1 MRGVLQKR
9 KKQMGLEKRMN
20 RLLFSTM
27 IPMACLLVI
36 LLLIF
41 WQYAGQY
48 NKLSENLAV
57 SSKFNLSFKDELD
70 LEMYYL
76 AIGSK
81 EASELDDVL
90 GQVEDAQNIM
100 EKLRQ
105 NTYHASGVKCLNSL
119 DAYLDNLKKR
129 MVQLMEIKEYD
140 RRMEFM
146 DSNIRIITGLIM
158 QEMQNY
164 IYNESMYLVQ
174 VETSLTHRVKILI
187 SGMAVLLLA
196 TLGILMRRS
205 FRLTG
210 GIIQPVTE
218 MRDKVKKVGKG
229 NFDVL
234 PVSAEIIEIE
244 ELDQGINKMAHRISG
259 LLENVRQEKE
269 MQHLTELQLI
279 QAQVNPHFLYNTLDT
294 IVWLIEGGMTDDA
307 VEMIS
312 SLSIFFR
319 TSLSK
324 GNDIIPLSEEKR
336 HTLSYLEI
344 QQFRYRDILEFEL
357 SIPKELEENTRACVD
372 EIRKILSRQDG
383 RREWFLAVGQSVDR
397 LSQIQKSYHTA
408 SRAFS
413 QRYLYDENI
422 LYYDEM
428 ETMEHPGGQAETED
442 NAYLQ
447 KVDVNA
453 LNPAILQKFLSNGLQ
468 EETENFV
475 KDYFY
480 AIGQEPMESLVFRNY
495 VILNVRFSVISFI
508 KGLGCDTN
516 EMESADTEE
525 VLAESGKNMESAI
538 AYAKKMISQAIEI
551 RDQNSGNKNR
561 SILKTAVDFIDS
573 HYMDEEISLN
583 TVANVANVS
592 SNHFSALFSQ
602 NMGQTFIEYLTTLRM
617 NKAKEL
623 LRCTGMR
630 SSEIA
635 GEIGY
640 KDAHYFSY
648 LFKKTQG
655 MTPSDYRKARE
666 EKA

>member
-1 MRGVLQKR
+1 MLKIFLAEDEVVVR
-9 KKQMGLEKRMN
+9 ETIKRMIPWEELGFELVGEAADGEMALPLLIRQQPDLLITDIKMPFMDGLTLA
-20 RLLFSTM
+20 RLAKKE
-27 IPMACLLVI
+27 IPGLKVVI
-36 LLLIF
+36 LSGYDDFNYAKQAIGIGVEDYLLKPITKNVLIERLSEIRSRYEHEKTQKEYYEKFQREMQAYEKNSSRDFFEALVGGSMDMMEVYKRAEKLGLDIVAEAYNVLIF
-41 WQYAGQY
+41 TMNCDEDFSGQRDEY
-48 NKLSENLAV
+48 
-57 SSKFNLSFKDELD
+57 SSWEAES
-70 LEMYYL
+70 LE
-76 AIGSK
+76 
-81 EASELDDVL
+81 
-90 GQVEDAQNIM
+90 
-100 EKLRQ
+100 
-105 NTYHASGVKCLNSL
+105 
-119 DAYLDNLKKR
+119 
-129 MVQLMEIKEYD
+129 
-140 RRMEFM
+140 
-146 DSNIRIITGLIM
+146 
-158 QEMQNY
+158 
-164 IYNESMYLVQ
+164 
-174 VETSLTHRVKILI
+174 
-187 SGMAVLLLA
+187 
-196 TLGILMRRS
+196 
-205 FRLTG
+205 
-210 GIIQPVTE
+210 
-218 MRDKVKKVGKG
+218 
-229 NFDVL
+229 
-234 PVSAEIIEIE
+234 
-244 ELDQGINKMAHRISG
+244 
-259 LLENVRQEKE
+259 LLENFFAG
-269 MQHLTELQLI
+269 H
-279 QAQVNPHFLYNTLDT
+279 
-294 IVWLIEGGMTDDA
+294 
-307 VEMIS
+307 S
-312 SLSIFFR
+312 SAMLFRSNIF
-319 TSLSK
+319 SYGVLLK
-324 GNDIIPLSEEKR
+324 GQREAI
-336 HTLSYLEI
+336 
-344 QQFRYRDILEFEL
+344 
-357 SIPKELEENTRACVD
+357 EENTRACVD

-383 RREWFLAVGQSVDR
+383 RREWFLAVGQSVER

>member
-1 MRGVLQKR
+1 MLKIFLAEDEVVVR
-9 KKQMGLEKRMN
+9 ETIKRMIPWEELGFELVGEAADGEMALPLLLRQQPDLLITDIKMPFMDGLTLA
-20 RLLFSTM
+20 RLAKKE
-27 IPMACLLVI
+27 IPGLKVVI
-36 LLLIF
+36 LSGYDDFNYAKQAIGIGVEDYLLKPITKNALIERLSEIRSRYEHEKTQKEYYEKFQREMQAYEKNSSRDFFEALVGGSMDMMEVYKRAEKLGLDIVAEAYNVLIF
-41 WQYAGQY
+41 TMNCDEDFSGQRDEY
-48 NKLSENLAV
+48 
-57 SSKFNLSFKDELD
+57 SSWEAES
-70 LEMYYL
+70 LE
-76 AIGSK
+76 
-81 EASELDDVL
+81 
-90 GQVEDAQNIM
+90 
-100 EKLRQ
+100 
-105 NTYHASGVKCLNSL
+105 
-119 DAYLDNLKKR
+119 
-129 MVQLMEIKEYD
+129 
-140 RRMEFM
+140 
-146 DSNIRIITGLIM
+146 
-158 QEMQNY
+158 
-164 IYNESMYLVQ
+164 
-174 VETSLTHRVKILI
+174 
-187 SGMAVLLLA
+187 
-196 TLGILMRRS
+196 
-205 FRLTG
+205 
-210 GIIQPVTE
+210 
-218 MRDKVKKVGKG
+218 
-229 NFDVL
+229 
-234 PVSAEIIEIE
+234 
-244 ELDQGINKMAHRISG
+244 
-259 LLENVRQEKE
+259 LLENFFAGHSSAMLFRSNIFSYGVLLKGQRE
-269 MQHLTELQLI
+269 
-279 QAQVNPHFLYNTLDT
+279 T
-294 IVWLIEGGMTDDA
+294 I
-307 VEMIS
+307 
-312 SLSIFFR
+312 
-319 TSLSK
+319 
-324 GNDIIPLSEEKR
+324 
-336 HTLSYLEI
+336 
-344 QQFRYRDILEFEL
+344 
-357 SIPKELEENTRACVD
+357 EENTRVCVD

-383 RREWFLAVGQSVDR
+383 RREWFLAVGQSVER

-583 TVANVANVS
+583 TVANIANVS

-602 NMGQTFIEYLTTLRM
+602 NMGQTFIEYLTSLRM